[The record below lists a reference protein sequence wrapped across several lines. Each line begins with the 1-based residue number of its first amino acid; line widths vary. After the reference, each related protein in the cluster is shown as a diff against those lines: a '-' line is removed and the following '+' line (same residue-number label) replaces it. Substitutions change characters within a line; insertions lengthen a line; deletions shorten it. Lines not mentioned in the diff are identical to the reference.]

1 MWITGK
7 SNLIIKVSF
16 TLWWGMTG
24 HFAATVMVTLECLYI
39 VWFKM
44 YVPCSSETAIFVWII
59 KNTDGKYVLNVRTS
73 SSTDTI
79 YVNSVSEEILHSTLV
94 SLAWVV
100 FFECGLFIEAPFLNF
115 GVSFKKNLFLIRDLN
130 IAVLPQQFLSSAVHS
145 NILHRLK

>member
-59 KNTDGKYVLNVRTS
+59 KNTDGKYLLNVRTS
-73 SSTDTI
+73 SSKDTI
-79 YVNSVSEEILHSTLV
+79 YVNSVSEDSPFNLGFFGLGC
-94 SLAWVV
+94 

-145 NILHRLK
+145 DILHRLK